1 MHAPRRRARRW
12 TRTCL
17 AAVHAPILC
26 CSFLRVQAGE
36 EVDEDVM
43 AQEVVNL
50 VRSTGCHQCL
60 VWAKSDA
67 VVRPPP
73 RPPARATR
81 SHACPA
87 RASLPM
93 PQPGPRR
100 RVEPACR
107 KRCCA
112 VRPWPP
118 SNPVFPPVAPGQ
130 AAAARMPPTTLTL
143 INLILYTL
151 SFAGAAGQGAAACMR
166 LSFLT
171 PRLSTLHRSAWS
183 RSCCPGSAWGMS

>member
-1 MHAPRRRARRW
+1 
-12 TRTCL
+12 
-17 AAVHAPILC
+17 
-26 CSFLRVQAGE
+26 
-36 EVDEDVM
+36 M

-73 RPPARATR
+73 RPPAPRLHACSAPAKRLHACPARATR